1 MTIAIY
7 FKSTTR
13 AITQV
18 LQAPDLTT
26 FPDPGPDELAVLS
39 ETTPALPGWVDE
51 KGLPCPMPE
60 RPTAHHQIN
69 WTTRTWEDARTIQ
82 LAVNVGLDEIDRC
95 AGQARLRYIT
105 SVPGQ
110 AETYAKKEEQ
120 ARAWASAAYWGDPP
134 SFIAAEAEA
143 LNVTPQSVAEEVIAL
158 ADFWA
163 NVKGPQIEAT
173 RRKWKV
179 SLEGA
184 HTPSEVDSMV
194 EAARVELDAL

>member
-1 MTIAIY
+1 MSVDFYLFNSLGEIVQTGSCY
-7 FKSTTR
+7 EDWLE
-13 AITQV
+13 
-18 LQAPDLTT
+18 LQARPGLTVGVGLADMNCNYVDAEGSLQQIDPRPSIEHRLNRDL
-26 FPDPGPDELAVLS
+26 G
-39 ETTPALPGWVDE
+39 
-51 KGLPCPMPE
+51 K
-60 RPTAHHQIN
+60 
-69 WTTRTWEDARTIQ
+69 WEDMRDLGRVKQSA
-82 LAVNVGLDEIDRC
+82 LDEIDRV

-120 ARAWASAAYWGDPP
+120 AKAWASSSFAGDPP

-163 NVKGPQIEAT
+163 SVKGPQIEAT

-179 SLEGA
+179 ALEGA
-184 HTPSEVDSMV
+184 QTPSDVDSMV

>member
-1 MTIAIY
+1 MSVDFYLFNSLGEIVQTGSCSEDWIE
-7 FKSTTR
+7 
-13 AITQV
+13 
-18 LQAPDLTT
+18 LQARPGLTVGVGLADMNCNYVDADGNLQQIEPRPSIEHRLNRDL
-26 FPDPGPDELAVLS
+26 G
-39 ETTPALPGWVDE
+39 
-51 KGLPCPMPE
+51 
-60 RPTAHHQIN
+60 R
-69 WTTRTWEDARTIQ
+69 WEDMRDLERVKQA
-82 LAVNVGLDEIDRC
+82 ALDEVDRV

-134 SFIAAEAEA
+134 SFIAAEAAA